1 VIRTPTLTE
10 FLLARIAEDETAAR
24 AAGHVDGPQTLT
36 WRSAGARHHR
46 FDNGRRESYQA
57 VYCGGWDR
65 ILVARDDVRG
75 GPVAAHIARHDP
87 AHVLARCEA
96 DRRIVAWARLAGPLA
111 MRPGPLGRDTLI
123 TDGRYRVLG
132 EVLRFLAL
140 PYADHPDY
148 DEEWRP

>member
-1 VIRTPTLTE
+1 MTLTE
-10 FLLARIAEDETAAR
+10 FLAARIAEDEAAAR
-24 AAGHVDGPQTLT
+24 ATEHEDGPQTLT

-87 AHVLARCEA
+87 ARVLAECEA
-96 DRRIVAWARLAGPLA
+96 KRRRVEWAATNLDEDAIAGDWSDRGMDATVASDIAEWLLK
-111 MRPGPLGRDTLI
+111 
-123 TDGRYRVLG
+123 V
-132 EVLRFLAL
+132 EAL
-140 PYADHPDY
+140 PYADRPGFQ
-148 DEEWRP
+148 EAWRA

>member
-1 VIRTPTLTE
+1 MTLTE

-46 FDNGRRESYQA
+46 FDNGRRESYQ
-57 VYCGGWDR
+57 VVFCGEWDR

-87 AHVLARCEA
+87 SRVLAESEA
-96 DRRIVAWARLAGPLA
+96 KRRIVERAAAVLKFDPTDPVADLA
-111 MRPGPLGRDTLI
+111 D
-123 TDGRYRVLG
+123 
-132 EVLRFLAL
+132 EVLCLLAS
-140 PYADHPDY
+140 PYSDHEDFRA
-148 DEEWRP
+148 EWRP